1 MRQNALIGV
10 YILEL
15 VKKYASADYKITQEQ
30 LQYYLERDYSISIT
44 RKTLSGYIS
53 ELREADYI
61 VGERGIYGRRYFS
74 DSELRLLIDG
84 VLFGQH
90 VPKENAYVLI
100 KKLKDLSSVSMKNRI
115 KHIYYLEGIRHTDN
129 SSLYSILDSIDSAIE
144 KRKQIEI
151 TQCSYNIKG
160 ELMDRHKSIV
170 SPYYIVASRS
180 MYYLICYAGR
190 FDDVENRRIDRIS
203 SVKILS
209 DKAVDLKDIGNYK
222 QCPFNLAGYMKE
234 HIYMFSGSSEWIT
247 MRVEKNA
254 IGEVIDWYGKEY
266 QVINENEES
275 VTIRMYANCNAAYY
289 WALQYGAKVE
299 VLKPLTLRNRIKD
312 GLMNMIQKYGEG

>member
-1 MRQNALIGV
+1 MTQNVLLGI

-15 VKKYASADYKITQEQ
+15 LQKNASLTHKMTQEQ
-30 LQYYLERDYSISIT
+30 LLYYLDRDYNICIT
-44 RKTLSGYIS
+44 RKTLSGYLHL
-53 ELREADYI
+53 LREEGYI
-61 VGERGIYGRRYFS
+61 TGNRGVYSNNYFS
-74 DSELRLLIDG
+74 DTELRLLIDG

-90 VPKENAYVLI
+90 VPKKNAQILI
-100 KKLKDLSSVSMKNRI
+100 DKLKGLSNDSMKNRI
-115 KHIYYLEGIRHTDN
+115 KHIHYLEGIRHTDN
-129 SSLYSILDSIDSAIE
+129 FELYSILDSLDNAIE
-144 KRKQIEI
+144 QKRKVEI
-151 TQCSYNIKG
+151 TQCTYNVNG
-160 ELMDRHKSIV
+160 QLVDRHVSIV

-203 SVKILS
+203 AVKVLNE
-209 DKAVDLKDIGNYK
+209 KAIDLRDIGNYK

-247 MRVEKNA
+247 MQVNKNA

-266 QVINENEES
+266 QIIRENEKS
-275 VTIRMYANCNAAYY
+275 VVIRMYANSNAAYY

-299 VLKPLTLRNRIKD
+299 ILKPLTLRNRIKE
-312 GLMNMIQKYGEG
+312 GLMDMIQKYGKE